1 MWRVL
6 SSASWPGLLLA
17 CSWLAPG
24 HPRLFSLKTRKQGVD
39 GRDKPT
45 SVRHSLCLS
54 CRLLHGDG
62 CTRDSTT
69 VRRPRCVRPK
79 IKLRLFWRRRR
90 RWFEKFRDRPPLH
103 QVGPDEPR
111 EGERACNDFVG
122 LMGET
127 QQQESDQRDRDLNAH
142 GIFGGSE
149 EVSDLQGLLD

>member
-1 MWRVL
+1 MIRNQLESSRINAVHSFKHKPCRTAVRL
-6 SSASWPGLLLA
+6 SRASTSFLQA
-17 CSWLAPG
+17 
-24 HPRLFSLKTRKQGVD
+24 FSEKDVD

-79 IKLRLFWRRRR
+79 IKLRLFWRRRL
-90 RWFEKFRDRPPLH
+90 RWIEKFRDRPPLH

-111 EGERACNDFVG
+111 EGERACN
-122 LMGET
+122 
-127 QQQESDQRDRDLNAH
+127 
-142 GIFGGSE
+142 
-149 EVSDLQGLLD
+149 